1 MGVSSSSTLSSFLLT
16 GNQYNRHNG
25 PASHWPASQ
34 LETNKAKQHEH
45 KPLLYYSI
53 ALVDQEHPT
62 LLSYFFFFQIV
73 FYVRLLCKK
82 KKRKIENIRK

>member
-62 LLSYFFFFQIV
+62 LLSYFFFFKLFFMCGCCV
-73 FYVRLLCKK
+73 
-82 KKRKIENIRK
+82 KRKREKLKI